1 MMPRVRA
8 LQLSI
13 LSSLFSF
20 LCLLASACSPS
31 ARPGSEDTVI
41 PTPPVLS
48 EGDEHT
54 NQIGLH
60 ALIITYEGAKN
71 APSDVKRSRDEAAKR
86 AQMVGTIAQMS
97 GEHFPELTLKYS
109 DRALLPDTGANPTL
123 VERGNGMLDA
133 KVERVAFALAIGEA
147 SNPVETDAGFVIV
160 QRTETPVG
168 GPTQI
173 GARHILVAYRGAQRA
188 DPKITRSRD
197 EAHAIAVQVASDVR
211 AGKDWNQLWEE
222 HSDEPSGQRGGD
234 LGNFSR
240 GQMVPAFEHAAF
252 GMKVGE
258 TSDPVETPFGYHVIQ
273 RTR

>member
-1 MMPRVRA
+1 MPRVRA

-13 LSSLFSF
+13 LLSLPY
-20 LCLLASACSPS
+20 LLASACSPS

-48 EGDEHT
+48 EGDDHT
-54 NQIGLH
+54 NRIGLH
-60 ALIITYEGAKN
+60 ALIVSYAGAKN
-71 APSDVKRSRDEAAKR
+71 APADVKRTRVEAARR
-86 AQMVGTIAQMS
+86 AQMVDTIAQMS
-97 GEHFPELTLKYS
+97 GEHFVELILKYS
-109 DRALLPDTGANPTL
+109 DRAILPDNGSNPTL

-133 KVERVAFALAIGEA
+133 KVERVAFSLAIGEA
-147 SNPVETDAGFVIV
+147 SKPVETDEGFVIL
-160 QRTETPVG
+160 QRSETPQG

-197 EAHAIAVQVASDVR
+197 EARAIAQQVANDVR
-211 AGKDWNQLWEE
+211 AGKDWDQLWQE

-234 LGNFSR
+234 LGTFGR

-252 GMKVGE
+252 GMNVGE
-258 TSDPVETPFGYHVIQ
+258 TSDPIETPFGFHVIQ